1 MVGWRGCVPDPR
13 PDWVLDR
20 RREIG
25 HRIAKWRRARD
36 MSLDDLAGAA
46 AIGRITLVRAERG
59 RVSTG
64 IDVLL
69 QIAAGL
75 DITIG
80 TLLDEDPAPPPP
92 RG

>member
-1 MVGWRGCVPDPR
+1 MPDPR
-13 PDWVLDR
+13 PDWVLPR

-25 HRIAKWRRARD
+25 HRIAKWRQTRN

-46 AIGRITLVRAERG
+46 GIGRMTLVRAERG

-64 IDVLL
+64 LDVLL
-69 QIAAGL
+69 QIASGL

-80 TLLDEDPAPPPP
+80 QMLDDDPAPPPP
-92 RG
+92 RS